1 MMRVLYFVFTIYF
14 TILCISWPVVCG
26 AALTLLKTRTSS
38 RSC

>member
-1 MMRVLYFVFTIYF
+1 MMKGFVFCIHYF